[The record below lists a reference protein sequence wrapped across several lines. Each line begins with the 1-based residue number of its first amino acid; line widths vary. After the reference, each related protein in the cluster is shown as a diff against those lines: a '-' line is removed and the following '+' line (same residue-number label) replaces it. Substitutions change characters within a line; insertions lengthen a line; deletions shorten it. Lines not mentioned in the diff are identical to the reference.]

1 MFQTR
6 YRYIYIVLIAVYS
19 YGNTLFTEV
28 YRYYH
33 ISVPPF
39 AVILAFLIVTSAI
52 WEGDLVIQRL
62 LERYGGIKN
71 NYRRLVLNFLI
82 SVAWSAGLSAAIF
95 YAAAHWIYQLSGD
108 PLSISVKLGITLG
121 TRLNLFLQVLHVIFF
136 FFRQYRDK
144 QLEAEELKRVNAQ
157 AQLQAI
163 KNQVNPHFLFNNL
176 NVLST
181 LILLERPE
189 ANAFIEEFSM
199 VYRHV
204 LNSQQHELVTVGE
217 ELEFMNH
224 YIFLLSH
231 RFPRSIYF
239 DIRIEAVY
247 HDWLIVPVALQMLVE
262 NAIKHNVVSTTQPLK
277 VEIYVDAYQR
287 LVVTN
292 NLQPRATVEASTRIG
307 LSNIGQRYELI
318 SRQSIIIQSTKDTF
332 SVILPLIKTFT

>member
-1 MFQTR
+1 MFKTR

-19 YGNTLFTEV
+19 YVNTLFTEV

-33 ISVPPF
+33 IAVPAY
-39 AVILAFLIVTSAI
+39 AVVLAFVIVIGGI
-52 WEGDLVIQRL
+52 WEGDLGIQKM
-62 LERYGGIKN
+62 LEHARIEDP
-71 NYRRLVLNFLI
+71 YRRLIVSFLI
-82 SVAWSAGLSAAIF
+82 SIGWSAGLSAAVF
-95 YAAAHWIYQLSGD
+95 YVAGRWVFHLSGD
-108 PLSISVKLGITLG
+108 PLDVSVKLGVTLG
-121 TRLNLFLQVLHVIFF
+121 TRVNLFLQVLHAIFF

-181 LILLERPE
+181 LVLQEKPE
-189 ANAFIEEFSM
+189 ANTFIEEFSM

-204 LNSQQHELVTVGE
+204 LNSQQQELVTIGE
-217 ELEFMNH
+217 ELEFMSH

-231 RFPRSIYF
+231 RFPRSIQF
-239 DIRIEAVY
+239 NIRIDPVY
-247 HDWLIVPVALQMLVE
+247 YSSFIVPVALQMLVE
-262 NAIKHNVVSTTQPLK
+262 NAIKHNIVSTSQPLK
-277 VEIYVDAYQR
+277 IDIYVEGDQR

-292 NLQPRATVEASTRIG
+292 NLQPRSTVEPSTRIG

-318 SRQSIIIQSTKDTF
+318 SRQKIIVQHMQSSF
-332 SVILPLIKTFT
+332 SVSLPLIKTFP